1 MEFNYAG
8 KSRYKNS
15 RTKACVLARMNSV
28 EVDTLSEEKLRSSWK
43 TPSSNSEAGSTARTA
58 RGMEGRCR

>member
-15 RTKACVLARMNSV
+15 RTKACILARINSV
-28 EVDTLSEEKLRSSWK
+28 KVDILRQREKLRSSK
-43 TPSSNSEAGSTARTA
+43 DSK
-58 RGMEGRCR
+58 